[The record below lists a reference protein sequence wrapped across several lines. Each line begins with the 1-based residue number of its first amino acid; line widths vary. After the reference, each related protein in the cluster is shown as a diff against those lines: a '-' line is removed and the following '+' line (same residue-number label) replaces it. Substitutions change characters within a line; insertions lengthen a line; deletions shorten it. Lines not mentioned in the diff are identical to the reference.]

1 MEPSLPTTL
10 PEDEAN
16 KQENNANIEESQTT
30 GNTDERLEQTLQS
43 TDESQTTQSAD
54 GSQTAQ
60 STDGSQTLQSTDG
73 SQTTQNTDNQNKGTC
88 MV

>member
-1 MEPSLPTTL
+1 MEPSLPITL

-16 KQENNANIEESQTT
+16 KQENNANIEESQTK

-43 TDESQTTQSAD
+43 TDGSQTT
-54 GSQTAQ
+54 
-60 STDGSQTLQSTDG
+60 QSTDG
-73 SQTTQNTDNQNKGTC
+73 SQTTQTTDGSHTTQNTDKKNKGTC

>member
-1 MEPSLPTTL
+1 MEPSLPITL

-16 KQENNANIEESQTT
+16 KQENNANIEDSQTT

-43 TDESQTTQSAD
+43 TDGSQTT
-54 GSQTAQ
+54 
-60 STDGSQTLQSTDG
+60 QSTDG
-73 SQTTQNTDNQNKGTC
+73 SQTTQTTDGSHTTQNTDKKNKGTC

>member
-1 MEPSLPTTL
+1 MEPSLLITL
-10 PEDEAN
+10 PEDEPN

-43 TDESQTTQSAD
+43 TDGSQTT
-54 GSQTAQ
+54 
-60 STDGSQTLQSTDG
+60 QSTDG
-73 SQTTQNTDNQNKGTC
+73 SQTTQTTDGSHTTQNTDKKNKGTC

>member
-1 MEPSLPTTL
+1 MEPSLPITL

-43 TDESQTTQSAD
+43 TDESQTTK
-54 GSQTAQ
+54 
-60 STDGSQTLQSTDG
+60 STDGSQTTQSTDG
-73 SQTTQNTDNQNKGTC
+73 SQTTQTTDGSHTTQNTDKKNKGTC

>member
-1 MEPSLPTTL
+1 MEPSLPITL

-43 TDESQTTQSAD
+43 TD
-54 GSQTAQ
+54 
-60 STDGSQTLQSTDG
+60 G
-73 SQTTQNTDNQNKGTC
+73 SQTTQTTDGSHTTQNTDKKNKGTC

>member
-1 MEPSLPTTL
+1 MEPSLPITL

-16 KQENNANIEESQTT
+16 KQENNVNIEESQTT

-43 TDESQTTQSAD
+43 TDGSQTT
-54 GSQTAQ
+54 
-60 STDGSQTLQSTDG
+60 QSTDG
-73 SQTTQNTDNQNKGTC
+73 SQTTQTTDGSHTTQNTDKKNKGTC

>member
-1 MEPSLPTTL
+1 MEPSLPITL

-43 TDESQTTQSAD
+43 TDGSQTT
-54 GSQTAQ
+54 
-60 STDGSQTLQSTDG
+60 QSTDG
-73 SQTTQNTDNQNKGTC
+73 SQTTKTTDGSHTTQNTDKKNKGTC